1 MTTRAQI
8 LKSSNP
14 QILKNSVKTFARLSS
29 LIAILVFQFISTQAQ
44 AACNDTSS
52 GNWSGAIWLTGAGN
66 CSASPPGATDNV
78 TIFNNVTLD
87 QNVAVNEITLAL
99 GTLNASNF
107 TLTLTAT
114 ETIMLAGGTFNAD
127 TSTVK
132 LSDADHSFSVSNLT
146 FYNLQWAT
154 PLTAPRTLAI
164 NGNTLMITRAAGGT
178 FNLDGTPTNPVTF
191 AGTGNFGSMVTV
203 NNCAGKPAT
212 MTNVTCIA
220 PITNNPVSAQI
231 FLLKDKPA
239 IFSEE
244 VK

>member
-1 MTTRAQI
+1 MFKLFLKGI
-8 LKSSNP
+8 LPLLMILFSVLASS
-14 QILKNSVKTFARLSS
+14 QVHALCSS
-29 LIAILVFQFISTQAQ
+29 TSANTWS
-44 AACNDTSS
+44 AAT
-52 GNWSGAIWLTGAGN
+52 WSG
-66 CSASPPGATDNV
+66 CSASLPGPSDNV
-78 TIFNNVTLD
+78 SISNSITLD
-87 QNVAVNEITLAL
+87 QNVAVNEIHLSP

-107 TLTLTAT
+107 TITLTAT
-114 ETIMLAGGTFNAD
+114 EPILNAGGTFNAG

-132 LSDADHSFSVSNLT
+132 LSDADHSFSTSNLT

-203 NNCAGKPAT
+203 NNCAGKPST
-212 MTNVTCIA
+212 MTNLTCNA
-220 PITNNPVSAQI
+220 PIANNPVSAQI
-231 FLLKDKPA
+231 FSLKDKPA